1 MELNKSIFKGLLI
14 LNVILSILLFGTN
27 IGWFIY
33 ESQFEKVTTTTTTTE
48 CSQEVENI
56 DTVGDVIQNNN

>member
-33 ESQFEKVTTTTTTTE
+33 ESQFEKVTTTTTTE

>member
-33 ESQFEKVTTTTTTTE
+33 ESQFEKVTTTTTTE

-56 DTVGDVIQNNN
+56 DTVGDIIQNNN

>member
-33 ESQFEKVTTTTTTTE
+33 ESQFEKVTTTTTTTGY
-48 CSQEVENI
+48 SQEVENI